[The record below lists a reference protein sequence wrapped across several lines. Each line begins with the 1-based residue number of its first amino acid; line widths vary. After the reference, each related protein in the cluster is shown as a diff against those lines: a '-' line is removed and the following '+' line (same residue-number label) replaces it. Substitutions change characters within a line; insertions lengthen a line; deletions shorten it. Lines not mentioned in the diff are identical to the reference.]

1 MLQVFGD
8 FEAIQTI
15 SAVDAVA
22 DRLRDRIL
30 DGQLPPEYQVTEL
43 DVAAHYR
50 VSRPTAKGAITILV
64 NDGLLRREANRPAW
78 VPRLSPDDVRDLFNV
93 RIPLEIGIV
102 RQVIG
107 RKIVPVGMSEAVR
120 DIAKLDD
127 APPSR
132 FVKSDLRFHRLMVD
146 SLGSQRMTRVY
157 SLIQGEIHLSM
168 VQSHR
173 VLGAERIAG
182 EHSYILEAIVGQEE
196 KLAVERMERH
206 LAGACRDVAK
216 YLDEALRERSIG
228 TSPGDSGRRP

>member
-1 MLQVFGD
+1 MSELLGD

-30 DGQLPPEYQVTEL
+30 DGQLPPGYLVTEM

-50 VSRPTAKGAITILV
+50 VSRPTAKSAITILV

-78 VPRLSPDDVRDLFNV
+78 VPRLSPGDVRDLFDV

-102 RQVIG
+102 RLVIA
-107 RKIVPVGMSEAVR
+107 RKIVPAGMSEAVQ
-120 DIAKLDD
+120 DLAKLDG
-127 APPSR
+127 APPSK
-132 FVKSDLRFHRLMVD
+132 FVKVDLRFHRLMVD

-168 VQSHR
+168 VQSQR
-173 VLGAERIAG
+173 VLGAQRIAL
-182 EHSYILEAIVGQEE
+182 EHGKILEAIQDQDE
-196 KLAVERMERH
+196 KLAIERMEQH

-216 YLDEALRERSIG
+216 HLDEALTFSQ
-228 TSPGDSGRRP
+228 